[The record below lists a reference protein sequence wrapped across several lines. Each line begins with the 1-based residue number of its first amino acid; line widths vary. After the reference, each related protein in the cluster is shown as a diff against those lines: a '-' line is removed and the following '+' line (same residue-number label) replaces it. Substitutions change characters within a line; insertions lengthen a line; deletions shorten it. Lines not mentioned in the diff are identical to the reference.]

1 MKCVICHDE
10 WMPHM
15 SFSILLTIRQADV
28 CCPRCRARF
37 IRLEGSCCE
46 RCSRFSDQAVC
57 EDCIAWEKRK
67 SALKQNVSVY
77 MYNDW
82 MKEVM
87 NRFKFRGDYALVEA
101 FRHDIRAVFSK
112 HFSSD
117 VLLVPIPLSPSRL
130 VERGFNQAEAIAS
143 LLPFPIISPLRRIDG
158 EKQSKKTRRERFV
171 GRKFFV
177 AEGSVAG
184 KRIVIVDDIYTTG
197 ATVHEAAKLLY
208 DAGAQDICSFTLI
221 RS

>member
-67 SALKQNVSVY
+67 SVLKQNVSVY

-101 FRHDIRAVFSK
+101 FRCDVRAVFSK
-112 HFSSD
+112 YFSSD
-117 VLLVPIPLSPSRL
+117 VFLVPIPLSPSRL
-130 VERGFNQAEAIAS
+130 AERGFNQAEAIAS
-143 LLPFPIISPLRRIDG
+143 LLPLPIISPLRRIDD

-171 GRKFFV
+171 GRKFFL
-177 AEGSVAG
+177 AEGSIAG
-184 KRIVIVDDIYTTG
+184 KRMVIVDDIYTTG

-208 DAGAQDICSFTLI
+208 DAGAREVCSFTLI

>member
-1 MKCVICHDE
+1 MKCLICHDE
-10 WMPHM
+10 WMPRM
-15 SFSILLTIRQADV
+15 SFSMLLTLQQPDV
-28 CCPRCRARF
+28 CCLRCRSRF
-37 IRLEGSCCE
+37 IRLQGNRCE
-46 RCSRFSDQAVC
+46 RCSRLSDQAIC
-57 EDCIAWEKRK
+57 EDCIGWEKRK
-67 SALKQNVSVY
+67 SVLKQNVSVY

-101 FRHDIRAVFSK
+101 FRSDVRRVFDE

-117 VLLVPIPLSPSRL
+117 VCLVPIPLSSSRL
-130 VERGFNQAEAIAS
+130 AERGFNQAEAIAS
-143 LLPFPIISPLRRIDG
+143 LLSVPMIFALQRIDD

-171 GRKFFV
+171 GRKFFL

-208 DAGAQDICSFTLI
+208 DAGAREICSFTLV

>member
-1 MKCVICHDE
+1 MKCLICHDE
-10 WMPHM
+10 WMPTM
-15 SFSILLTIRQADV
+15 SFAMLLTLRQADV

-37 IRLEGSCCE
+37 IRLEGNRCE
-46 RCSRFSDQAVC
+46 RCSRLIDQAVC

-67 SALKQNVSVY
+67 SVLKQNVSVY

-87 NRFKFRGDYALVEA
+87 NRFKFRGDYALIEA
-101 FRHDIRAVFSK
+101 FRHDVRTVFSK

-117 VLLVPIPLSPSRL
+117 VCLVPIPLSPSRL
-130 VERGFNQAEAIAS
+130 AERGFNQAEAIAS
-143 LLPFPIISPLRRIDG
+143 LLPLPMIFALRRIDD
-158 EKQSKKTRRERFV
+158 EKQSKKTRRERFT
-171 GRKFFV
+171 GRKFCITGENV
-177 AEGSVAG
+177 AE

-208 DAGAQDICSFTLI
+208 DAGARDISSFTLV

>member
-1 MKCVICHDE
+1 MKCLICHDE
-10 WMPHM
+10 WMPRM
-15 SFSILLTIRQADV
+15 SFSMLLTLQQPDV
-28 CCPRCRARF
+28 CCLRCRSRF
-37 IRLEGSCCE
+37 IRLQGNRCE
-46 RCSRFSDQAVC
+46 RCSRLSDQAIC
-57 EDCIAWEKRK
+57 EDCIGWEKRK
-67 SALKQNVSVY
+67 SVLKQNVSVY

-101 FRHDIRAVFSK
+101 FRFDVRRVFDE

-117 VLLVPIPLSPSRL
+117 VCLVPIPLSSSRL
-130 VERGFNQAEAIAS
+130 AERGFNQAEAIAS
-143 LLPFPIISPLRRIDG
+143 LLSVPMIFALQRIDD

-171 GRKFFV
+171 GRKFFL

-208 DAGAQDICSFTLI
+208 DAGAREICSFTLV

>member
-15 SFSILLTIRQADV
+15 SFSILLTLRQADV

-101 FRHDIRAVFSK
+101 FRCDVRAVFSK
-112 HFSSD
+112 YFSSD
-117 VLLVPIPLSPSRL
+117 VFLVPIPLSPSRL
-130 VERGFNQAEAIAS
+130 AERGFNQAEAIAS
-143 LLPFPIISPLRRIDG
+143 LLPLPIISPLRRIDD

-171 GRKFFV
+171 GRKFFL

-184 KRIVIVDDIYTTG
+184 KRMVIVDDIYTTG

-208 DAGAQDICSFTLI
+208 DAGAREICSFTLI

>member
-1 MKCVICHDE
+1 MKCVICHDD
-10 WMPHM
+10 WMPKM
-15 SFSILLTIRQADV
+15 SFSIFLTLRQEDV

-37 IRLEGSCCE
+37 IRLEGNRCE
-46 RCSRFSDQAVC
+46 RCSRLTDQAVC

-67 SALKQNVSVY
+67 SVLKQNVSVY

-101 FRHDIRAVFSK
+101 FRHDVRAVFSK

-117 VLLVPIPLSPSRL
+117 VCLVPIPLSPSRL
-130 VERGFNQAEAIAS
+130 AERGFNQAEAIAS
-143 LLPFPIISPLRRIDG
+143 LLPLPMIFALQRIDD
-158 EKQSKKTRRERFV
+158 EKQSKKTRRERFT
-171 GRKFFV
+171 GRKFCLTGENV
-177 AEGSVAG
+177 AE

-208 DAGAQDICSFTLI
+208 DAGARDICSFTLI

>member
-15 SFSILLTIRQADV
+15 SFSILLTLRQADV

-46 RCSRFSDQAVC
+46 RCSRFSDQTVC

-101 FRHDIRAVFSK
+101 FRCDVRTVFSK
-112 HFSSD
+112 YFSSD
-117 VLLVPIPLSPSRL
+117 VFLVPIPLSPSRL
-130 VERGFNQAEAIAS
+130 AERGFNQAEAIAS
-143 LLPFPIISPLRRIDG
+143 LLPLPIISPLRRIDD
-158 EKQSKKTRRERFV
+158 EKQSKKSRRERFV
-171 GRKFFV
+171 GRKFFL
-177 AEGSVAG
+177 AGGNVAG

-197 ATVHEAAKLLY
+197 ATVHEAAKILY
-208 DAGAQDICSFTLI
+208 DAGAREVCSFTLI

>member
-1 MKCVICHDE
+1 MKCLICHDE
-10 WMPHM
+10 WMPRM
-15 SFSILLTIRQADV
+15 SFSMLLTLQQPDV
-28 CCPRCRARF
+28 CCPRCRSRF
-37 IRLEGSCCE
+37 IRLQGNRCE
-46 RCSRFSDQAVC
+46 RCSRLSSQAIC
-57 EDCIAWEKRK
+57 EDCIGWEKRK
-67 SALKQNVSVY
+67 TVLKQNVSVY

-82 MKEVM
+82 MKEMM

-101 FRHDIRAVFSK
+101 FRSDVRRVFDE

-117 VLLVPIPLSPSRL
+117 VCLVPIPLSSSRL
-130 VERGFNQAEAIAS
+130 AERGFNQAEAIAS
-143 LLPFPIISPLRRIDG
+143 LLPLPMIFALQRIDD

-171 GRKFFV
+171 GRKFFL

-208 DAGAQDICSFTLI
+208 DAGAREICSFTLV

>member
-37 IRLEGSCCE
+37 LRLEGSCCE

-101 FRHDIRAVFSK
+101 FRRDVRAVFSK

-130 VERGFNQAEAIAS
+130 AERGFNQAEAIAS
-143 LLPFPIISPLRRIDG
+143 LLPLPIISPLRRIDG

>member
-1 MKCVICHDE
+1 MKCLICHDE
-10 WMPHM
+10 WLPPVSLAM
-15 SFSILLTIRQADV
+15 LLTLRQADV

-37 IRLEGSCCE
+37 IRLEGNRCE
-46 RCSRFSDQAVC
+46 RCSRLSDVPIC
-57 EDCIAWEKRK
+57 TDCIKWQQRK
-67 SALKQNVSVY
+67 SALKHNYSVY
-77 MYNDW
+77 IYNDW
-82 MKEVM
+82 MKEVI

-101 FRHDIRAVFSK
+101 FRSDVRRVFDE

-117 VLLVPIPLSPSRL
+117 VCLVPIPLSSSRL
-130 VERGFNQAEAIAS
+130 AERGFNQAEAIAS
-143 LLPFPIISPLRRIDG
+143 LLSVPMIFALQRIDD

-171 GRKFFV
+171 GRKFCLTGEDV
-177 AEGSVAG
+177 AE

-208 DAGAQDICSFTLI
+208 DAGACEICSFTLI